1 MPELKL
7 LHILMF
13 NQILSTIDSTSLLSK
28 VPQSFPAALYAL
40 QNITAR
46 EVADIAVVSIAL
58 YIVLLFIKQTK
69 SYFLIGVSI
78 LLILI
83 SIISQN
89 LDLALTRTILQPL
102 STLTFIIIAIVFQ
115 REIRRFFKWIVTGQS
130 HIFSFSSRK
139 QISKGASGEIAEALL
154 HMSAKKIGG
163 ILVFTGKQDIDD
175 IVEGGQRLGGEITK
189 EIILSIFDTSS
200 AGHDGAI
207 VIENDVI
214 KQFGVHLP
222 LAREYSD
229 YRKVGTR
236 HRASAGITEDTDAI
250 ALTVS
255 EERGTISIFR
265 EGTAEIIKDEEELR
279 DLLKTLTGEIEDEKT
294 NFWKYFFLGNIG
306 AKAVAVGV
314 TLLVWLLLF
323 VQSGITRKEYT
334 VPISFQLIPA
344 NLELDSKSGVK
355 EITLTLEGKTRDIA
369 LVDGSKLEAKIDA
382 KDFKTGFQRVEINR
396 SMLNVPS
403 FIEILTIDP
412 KSISVNV
419 LEKIE
424 KIESKK
430 N

>member
-1 MPELKL
+1 
-7 LHILMF
+7 MF
-13 NQILSTIDSTSLLSK
+13 DQLLSTINISTLFSSA
-28 VPQSFPAALYAL
+28 PQSVSAALYAL
-40 QNITAR
+40 ENITMR

-58 YIVLLFIKQTK
+58 YVVLLFIKQTK
-69 SYFLIGVSI
+69 SYFLIGVS
-78 LLILI
+78 LLLALV
-83 SIISQN
+83 SIVSQN

-130 HIFSFSSRK
+130 HIFSFSSKK

-154 HMSAKKIGG
+154 YMSAKKIGG
-163 ILVFTGKQDIDD
+163 IVVFTGKQDIDD

-207 VIENDVI
+207 IIEHDSI

-255 EERGTISIFR
+255 EERGTISIFK
-265 EGTAEIIKDEEELR
+265 EGVAQIIKDEEELR

-294 NFWKYFFLGNIG
+294 NFWKYFFLSNLGSKG
-306 AKAVAVGV
+306 VAVGV

-334 VPISFQLIPA
+334 VPVSFQLIPA

-382 KDFKTGFQRVEINR
+382 KDFTPGFKRIEVSR
-396 SMLNVPS
+396 SMINVPS
-403 FIEILTIDP
+403 FVEVLTIDP

-419 LEKIE
+419 LEKVE
-424 KIESKK
+424 KIEAKVE
-430 N
+430 